1 MEAAQPILVALF
13 AITVMGSVGV
23 DLTID
28 RVWVVFRRPRTLVVG
43 LLLNHLAVPLLAFGI
58 AQACQLNEAVTVG
71 FILCASA
78 PGGPLG
84 AMFTQRAEGHLAFA
98 ASLIVVMTAL
108 NIVTTPL
115 LMGWLIDSEIGDAGA
130 SHIWPVMKTILLYLL
145 SPLLLGM
152 LLRYHRPQAAAIAL
166 RWLKRATNGIFVVFF
181 VGMVATQWRVVG
193 EMGSDMGATPF
204 LAMLVLA
211 TCCAVSGFL
220 VAGKQRDLRIALAL
234 NTTMRN
240 IALSLLLADI
250 WFTDQ
255 QTIMTV
261 MIYGLGMILVAL
273 PTTLVLRR
281 GGDVSSSP

>member
-43 LLLNHLAVPLLAFGI
+43 LFLNHLAVPLLALGI
-58 AQACQLNEAVTVG
+58 ARVCQLNEAVTVG

-78 PGGPLG
+78 PGGPVG
-84 AMFTQRAEGHLAFA
+84 AMFTQRAKGNVAFA

-108 NIVTTPL
+108 NTVTTPL
-115 LMGWLIDSEIGDAGA
+115 LMGWLIDTEIGDAGA
-130 SHIWPVMKTILLYLL
+130 SHVWPVMKTILLYLL
-145 SPLLLGM
+145 SPLLFGM
-152 LLRYHRPQAAAIAL
+152 LLRYHRPQAAGIAF
-166 RWLKRATNGIFVVFF
+166 RWLKRTNNVIFAVFF
-181 VGMVATQWRVVG
+181 VGMVATQWGVVG
-193 EMGSDMGATPF
+193 EMGSDMGVTPF
-204 LAMLVLA
+204 VAMLVLA
-211 TCCAVSGFL
+211 ACCAVSGFL
-220 VAGKQRDLRIALAL
+220 VAGKQRDLRVALAL

-240 IALSLLLADI
+240 VALSLLLADI
-250 WFTDQ
+250 WFTNQ

-273 PTTLVLRR
+273 PTTLMLRR
-281 GGDVSSSP
+281 GGVVSSSS

>member
-1 MEAAQPILVALF
+1 MEAVQPILVALF

-43 LLLNHLAVPLLAFGI
+43 LFLNHLAVPLLALGI
-58 AQACQLNEAVTVG
+58 ARVCQLNEAVTVG

-78 PGGPLG
+78 PGGPVG
-84 AMFTQRAEGHLAFA
+84 AMFTQRAKGNVAFA

-108 NIVTTPL
+108 NTVTTPL
-115 LMGWLIDSEIGDAGA
+115 LMGWLIDTEIGDAGA
-130 SHIWPVMKTILLYLL
+130 SHVWPVMKTILLYLL

-152 LLRYHRPQAAAIAL
+152 LLRYHRPQAAGIAF
-166 RWLKRATNGIFVVFF
+166 RWLKRTNNVIFAVFF
-181 VGMVATQWRVVG
+181 VGMVATQWGVVG
-193 EMGSDMGATPF
+193 EMGSDMGVTPF
-204 LAMLVLA
+204 VAMLVLA
-211 TCCAVSGFL
+211 ACCAVSGFL
-220 VAGKQRDLRIALAL
+220 VAGKQRDLRVALAL

-240 IALSLLLADI
+240 VALSLLLADI
-250 WFTDQ
+250 WFTNQ

-273 PTTLVLRR
+273 PTTLMLRR
-281 GGDVSSSP
+281 GGVVSSSS

>member
-1 MEAAQPILVALF
+1 
-13 AITVMGSVGV
+13 MGSVGV

-43 LLLNHLAVPLLAFGI
+43 LLLNHLAVPLLALGI
-58 AQACQLNEAVTVG
+58 ARVFQLNEAVTVG

-78 PGGPLG
+78 PGGQVG
-84 AMFTQRAEGHLAFA
+84 AMFTQRAEGHVAFA

-108 NIVTTPL
+108 NTVTTPL
-115 LMGWLIDSEIGDAGA
+115 LMGWLIDTEIGDAGA
-130 SHIWPVMKTILLYLL
+130 SHVWPVMKTILLYLL

-152 LLRYHRPQAAAIAL
+152 LLRYHRPQAAGIAL
-166 RWLKRATNGIFVVFF
+166 RWLKRTNNVIFVVFF
-181 VGMVATQWRVVG
+181 VGMVATQWGVVG
-193 EMGSDMGATPF
+193 EMGSDMGVTPF
-204 LAMLVLA
+204 VAMLVLA

-220 VAGKQRDLRIALAL
+220 VAGKQRDLRVALAL

-240 IALSLLLADI
+240 VALSLLLADI
-250 WFTDQ
+250 WFTNQ

-273 PTTLVLRR
+273 PTTLMLRR
-281 GGDVSSSP
+281 GGVVSSSS

>member
-43 LLLNHLAVPLLAFGI
+43 LLLNHLAVPFLALGI
-58 AQACQLNEAVTVG
+58 ARVFQLNEAVTVG

-78 PGGPLG
+78 PGGAVG
-84 AMFTQRAEGHLAFA
+84 AMFTQRAEGNVAFA

-108 NIVTTPL
+108 NTVTTPL
-115 LMGWLIDSEIGDAGA
+115 LMGWLIDTEIGDAGA
-130 SHIWPVMKTILLYLL
+130 SHVWPVMRTILLYLL

-152 LLRYHRPQAAAIAL
+152 LLRYHRPQAAGIAF
-166 RWLKRATNGIFVVFF
+166 RWLKRTNNAIFVVFF
-181 VGMVATQWRVVG
+181 VGMVATQWGVVG
-193 EMGSDMGATPF
+193 EMGSDMGATLF
-204 LAMLVLA
+204 VAMLVLA

-220 VAGKQRDLRIALAL
+220 VAGKQRDLRVALAL

-240 IALSLLLADI
+240 VALSLLLADI
-250 WFTDQ
+250 WFTNQ

-273 PTTLVLRR
+273 PATLMLRR
-281 GGDVSSSP
+281 GGVVSSSS

>member
-43 LLLNHLAVPLLAFGI
+43 LFLNHLAVPFLALGI
-58 AQACQLNEAVTVG
+58 ARVFQLNEAVTVG
-71 FILCASA
+71 FVLCASA
-78 PGGPLG
+78 PGGPVG
-84 AMFTQRAEGHLAFA
+84 ALFTQRAEGNVAFA

-108 NIVTTPL
+108 NTVTTPL
-115 LMGWLIDSEIGDAGA
+115 LMGWLIDTEIGDAGA
-130 SHIWPVMKTILLYLL
+130 SHVWPVMKTILLYLL

-152 LLRYHRPQAAAIAL
+152 LLRYHRPQAAGIAF
-166 RWLKRATNGIFVVFF
+166 RWLKRTNNAIFVVFF
-181 VGMVATQWRVVG
+181 VGMVATQWGVVG

-204 LAMLVLA
+204 VAMLVLA

-220 VAGKQRDLRIALAL
+220 VAGKQRDLRVALAL

-240 IALSLLLADI
+240 VALSLLLADI
-250 WFTDQ
+250 WFTNQ

-273 PTTLVLRR
+273 PATLMLRR
-281 GGDVSSSP
+281 GGVVSSSS

>member
-43 LLLNHLAVPLLAFGI
+43 LLLNHLAVPFLALGI
-58 AQACQLNEAVTVG
+58 ARVFQLNEAVTVG
-71 FILCASA
+71 FVLCASA
-78 PGGPLG
+78 PGGPVG
-84 AMFTQRAEGHLAFA
+84 ALFTQRAEGNVAFA

-108 NIVTTPL
+108 NTVTTPL
-115 LMGWLIDSEIGDAGA
+115 LMGWLIDTEIGDAGV
-130 SHIWPVMKTILLYLL
+130 SHVWPVMKTILLYLL

-152 LLRYHRPQAAAIAL
+152 LLRYHRPQAAGIAF
-166 RWLKRATNGIFVVFF
+166 RWLKRTNNAIFVVFF
-181 VGMVATQWRVVG
+181 VGMVATQWGVVG

-204 LAMLVLA
+204 VAMLVLA

-220 VAGKQRDLRIALAL
+220 VAGKQRDLRVALAL

-240 IALSLLLADI
+240 VALSLLLADI
-250 WFTDQ
+250 WFTNQ

-273 PTTLVLRR
+273 PATLMLRR
-281 GGDVSSSP
+281 GGVVSSSS

>member
-1 MEAAQPILVALF
+1 
-13 AITVMGSVGV
+13 
-23 DLTID
+23 
-28 RVWVVFRRPRTLVVG
+28 
-43 LLLNHLAVPLLAFGI
+43 
-58 AQACQLNEAVTVG
+58 
-71 FILCASA
+71 
-78 PGGPLG
+78 
-84 AMFTQRAEGHLAFA
+84 
-98 ASLIVVMTAL
+98 
-108 NIVTTPL
+108 
-115 LMGWLIDSEIGDAGA
+115 
-130 SHIWPVMKTILLYLL
+130 
-145 SPLLLGM
+145 M

-220 VAGKQRDLRIALAL
+220 VAGEQRDLRIALAL
-234 NTTMRN
+234 NTTIRN

-273 PTTLVLRR
+273 PTTFMLRR
-281 GGDVSSSP
+281 GGVVSSSP

>member
-43 LLLNHLAVPLLAFGI
+43 LFLNHLAVPLLALGI
-58 AQACQLNEAVTVG
+58 ARVCQLNEAVTVG

-78 PGGPLG
+78 PGGPVG
-84 AMFTQRAEGHLAFA
+84 AMFTQRAKGNVAFA

-108 NIVTTPL
+108 NTVTTPL
-115 LMGWLIDSEIGDAGA
+115 LMGWLIDTEIGDAGA
-130 SHIWPVMKTILLYLL
+130 SHVWPVMKTILLYLL
-145 SPLLLGM
+145 SPLLFGM
-152 LLRYHRPQAAAIAL
+152 LLRYHRPQAAGIAF
-166 RWLKRATNGIFVVFF
+166 RWLKRTNNVIFAVFF
-181 VGMVATQWRVVG
+181 VGMVATQWGVVG
-193 EMGSDMGATPF
+193 EMGSDMGVTPF
-204 LAMLVLA
+204 VAMLVLA
-211 TCCAVSGFL
+211 ACCAVSGFL
-220 VAGKQRDLRIALAL
+220 VAGKQRDLRVALAL

-240 IALSLLLADI
+240 VALSLLLADI
-250 WFTDQ
+250 WFTNQ

-273 PTTLVLRR
+273 PTTLMLQR
-281 GGDVSSSP
+281 GGVVSSSS

>member
-43 LLLNHLAVPLLAFGI
+43 LLLNHLAVPFLALGI
-58 AQACQLNEAVTVG
+58 ARVFQLNEAVTVG

-78 PGGPLG
+78 PGGAVG
-84 AMFTQRAEGHLAFA
+84 AMFTQRAEGNVAFA

-108 NIVTTPL
+108 NTVTTPL
-115 LMGWLIDSEIGDAGA
+115 LMGWLIDTEIGDAGA
-130 SHIWPVMKTILLYLL
+130 SHVWPVMRTILLYLL

-152 LLRYHRPQAAAIAL
+152 LLRYHRPQAAGIAF
-166 RWLKRATNGIFVVFF
+166 RWLKRTNNAIFVVFF
-181 VGMVATQWRVVG
+181 VGMVATQWGVVG
-193 EMGSDMGATPF
+193 EMGSDMGVTPF
-204 LAMLVLA
+204 VAMLVLA

-220 VAGKQRDLRIALAL
+220 VAGKQRDLRVALAL

-240 IALSLLLADI
+240 VALSLLLADI
-250 WFTDQ
+250 WFTNQ

-273 PTTLVLRR
+273 PATLMLRR
-281 GGDVSSSP
+281 GGVVSSSS

>member
-43 LLLNHLAVPLLAFGI
+43 LFLNHLAVPLLALGI
-58 AQACQLNEAVTVG
+58 ARVCQLNEAVTVG

-78 PGGPLG
+78 PGGPVG
-84 AMFTQRAEGHLAFA
+84 AMFTQRAKGNVAFA

-108 NIVTTPL
+108 NTVTTPL
-115 LMGWLIDSEIGDAGA
+115 LMGWLIDTEIGDAGA
-130 SHIWPVMKTILLYLL
+130 SHVWPVMKTILLYLL
-145 SPLLLGM
+145 SPLLFGM
-152 LLRYHRPQAAAIAL
+152 LLRYHRPQAAGIAF
-166 RWLKRATNGIFVVFF
+166 RWLKRTNNVIFAVFF
-181 VGMVATQWRVVG
+181 VGMVATQWGVVG
-193 EMGSDMGATPF
+193 EMGSDMGVTPF
-204 LAMLVLA
+204 VAMLVLA
-211 TCCAVSGFL
+211 ACCAVSGFL
-220 VAGKQRDLRIALAL
+220 VAGKQRDLRVALAL

-240 IALSLLLADI
+240 VALSLLLADI
-250 WFTDQ
+250 WFTNQ

-273 PTTLVLRR
+273 PATLMLRR
-281 GGDVSSSP
+281 GGVVSSSS